1 MTSFNNTDINQA
13 FDRVSD
19 LMKGAVT
26 NGQKFL
32 DTTTTNTGKTLDAIA
47 DFPLTRFF
55 TKTLKAD
62 WLGVALGR
70 VNLEQVQT
78 TVNQV
83 RREYPYESPNNL
95 AHRLIV
101 QKALSAGGVGL
112 MTNLIPPMAIALL
125 GVEIATI
132 TKMQVEMVYEIAA
145 AYDLEL
151 DEPSRRGEALAIFG
165 LALGSNGVIKTGLSF
180 AEIIPGVGA
189 ILGASSN
196 MALFYS
202 LGFVASRYYEAK
214 RDNPNGNVNLEAVR
228 QASAADLVSTLEQ
241 RAIMDKILVHVIRV
255 SYPDGDWSQILPKL
269 RSCTNLSPSSL
280 AAISEYLDTPESL
293 DTLLERL
300 DSNFATPLI
309 AQAYRIAR
317 ANGEISLAESALL
330 NDLARRFNLSLI
342 AIQTAVD
349 ESMIAPHCA
358 PLSSD

>member
-1 MTSFNNTDINQA
+1 MTSFNNTSINQA
-13 FDRVSD
+13 FDRVSEMIRD
-19 LMKGAVT
+19 AAAT
-26 NGQKFL
+26 GQKLL

-70 VNLEQVQT
+70 VNTEEVQA
-78 TVNQV
+78 TVNKV
-83 RREYPYESPNNL
+83 RREYPYESPNDL

-112 MTNLIPPMAIALL
+112 MTNLIPPLAIALL

-145 AYDLEL
+145 AYNLDLN
-151 DEPSRRGEALAIFG
+151 DPSRRGEALAIFG
-165 LALGSNGVIKTGLSF
+165 LALGSNGAIKTGLSF

-189 ILGASSN
+189 IVGASSN
-196 MALFYS
+196 IALFYG

-214 RDNPNGNVNLEAVR
+214 QNNPNGNINLEAVR
-228 QASAADLVSTLEQ
+228 QASAADLAGTLEQ
-241 RAIMDKILVHVIRV
+241 RIIMDKILVHVIRI

-280 AAISEYLDTPESL
+280 AAISEHLDTPEAL
-293 DTLLERL
+293 DTLLDRL
-300 DSNFATPLI
+300 DSDFATPLL

-317 ANGEISLAESALL
+317 ANGEISLPESALL
-330 NDLARRFNLSLI
+330 NDLANRFNLDLI
-342 AIQTAVD
+342 GIQTAVD
-349 ESMIAPHCA
+349 ESMTSPQCA
-358 PLSSD
+358 PLSTD

>member
-1 MTSFNNTDINQA
+1 MSSFNDININQA

-19 LMKGAVT
+19 VMKGAVAT
-26 NGQKFL
+26 GQKFL

-70 VNLEQVQT
+70 VNLEEVEK

-202 LGFVASRYYEAK
+202 LGFVAARYYEAK
-214 RDNPNGNVNLEAVR
+214 RHDPDGKINLEAVR
-228 QASAADLVSTLEQ
+228 KASAVDVASTLEQ
-241 RAIMDKILVHVIRV
+241 RAIMDKILVHVIRI

-269 RSCTNLSPSSL
+269 RSCTNLSPSSV
-280 AAISEYLDTPESL
+280 AAISQHLDTPESL
-293 DTLLERL
+293 DALLGRL
-300 DSNFATPLI
+300 NHDFATPLI

-330 NDLARRFNLSLI
+330 NDLAHRFDLNLI

-358 PLSSD
+358 PIST